1 MATKGTTEGGLPKR
15 DREAGQ
21 QAISEERA
29 RERTQDLEQNHEGF
43 SVGGRDNASPD
54 GWTGRDR

>member
-1 MATKGTTEGGLPKR
+1 MATKGTTEDGLPKR

-21 QAISEERA
+21 KAISEELA
-29 RERTQDLEQNHEGF
+29 RERLRELEHNHDGF

>member
-1 MATKGTTEGGLPKR
+1 MATKGTTEDGLPIR
-15 DREAGQ
+15 DREAGR

-29 RERTQDLEQNHEGF
+29 REHTQDLEQSHEGF